1 VHVVVISGPI
11 ASGKSTLSRAVAVRL
26 QERFGIEGAVI
37 DLDLI
42 YEMLDPQGRLK
53 ADTRTWSAA
62 RRVAGRLATALLAEG
77 RSVVAEGDFAG
88 EGELPEF
95 VAELPNDI
103 DPRLV
108 LLEVSF
114 AKAFERALAD
124 SSRGVSKDRA
134 FLSRHYSE
142 FVSAWDG
149 QNALRLDTG
158 SATVAETADAVVE
171 SL

>member
-1 VHVVVISGPI
+1 MHVVVISGPI

-42 YEMLDPQGRLK
+42 YEMLDPQGRPK

-77 RSVVAEGDFAG
+77 RPIVAEGDFAG

-95 VAELPNDI
+95 LAEKRRV
-103 DPRLV
+103 DPSEKLV
-108 LLEVSF
+108 N
-114 AKAFERALAD
+114 
-124 SSRGVSKDRA
+124 GWY
-134 FLSRHYSE
+134 RHYRSL
-142 FVSAWDG
+142 FSRDPC
-149 QNALRLDTG
+149 
-158 SATVAETADAVVE
+158 ETRWNQA
-171 SL
+171 

>member
-1 VHVVVISGPI
+1 MVVISGPI

-26 QERFGIEGAVI
+26 QERFGIESAVI

-42 YEMLDPQGRLK
+42 YEMLDPQGGHK
-53 ADTRTWSAA
+53 ADTRTWAAA

-77 RSVVAEGDFAG
+77 RFVVAEGHFAG
-88 EGELPEF
+88 KGELPEF
-95 VAELPNDI
+95 VAELPDDI
-103 DPRLV
+103 DLRLV
-108 LLEVSF
+108 FLEVSF
-114 AKAFERALAD
+114 AKAFERASAD
-124 SSRGVSKDRA
+124 PSRGVSKDRA

-142 FVSAWDG
+142 FVSAWGRQD
-149 QNALRLDTG
+149 ALCLDTG